1 VSAALF
7 PKKVLQIP
15 QVALPVNELA
25 NALSSL
31 IKTARFILH
40 AANEPRTMLN
50 HVFEGKI
57 FGGFKLRR
65 AGSRGR
71 LQMLSVGLIV

>member
-1 VSAALF
+1 MWLVSAALF

-40 AANEPRTMLN
+40 AANEPRTMLKY
-50 HVFEGKI
+50 VFEGKS
-57 FGGFKLRR
+57 FLVVS
-65 AGSRGR
+65 SRDERG
-71 LQMLSVGLIV
+71 QGVVCKY